1 VTRFLST
8 RAKKVY
14 EWIEKRYHISP
25 LIAEA
30 QRSINFALPSTLTRQ
45 NKSKVFWLAYPY
57 YYAGAITA
65 FLAILQGVTGLLL
78 AFHYVPSAVGDP
90 GTPTEAYLSIQTI
103 MKAVPLGAL
112 IRGIHQWGANLLIA
126 ALAIHAF
133 WAYFR
138 SPYRLGRE
146 ISWFLG
152 VILLGLALAYSFSGY
167 LLPWDQLGYWAAT
180 ISVQI
185 VRAIPLMGDFVAQI
199 LLGGTA
205 LSPLTLTRMYFY
217 HVCLLPVI
225 AVILVGIHL
234 VLVVLQ
240 GVSEPEEAWKPQT
253 GGETQIGK
261 QQGPLFGPF
270 FPHQIL
276 PVVIISLVTLGV
288 VLLLGAY
295 AVQPPGE
302 PANKFLTP
310 QFIAPEWYFLWAYG
324 LLKWVG
330 WVYDLVHFV
339 PPVTVFGV
347 DLVSAKVVGI
357 LLAGGM
363 FLVLLLLPLID
374 RGKEVRTLRRPL
386 KTAIGVWAIG
396 LLSTLTLY
404 ALNEILSAE
413 LSIPV
418 NTINLILG
426 SVVIVAPLVVA
437 VPIYLILRHHAMRTG
452 DAATRLRS

>member
-1 VTRFLST
+1 LST
-8 RAKKVY
+8 RLKRLY
-14 EWIEKRYHISP
+14 DWIDKRYNISP

-45 NKSKVFWLAYPY
+45 NRSRMFWLGYPY

-90 GTPTEAYLSIQTI
+90 GTPTQAYLSVQYI
-103 MKAVPLGAL
+103 MKSVPLGAL
-112 IRGIHQWGANLLIA
+112 IRGIHQWGANLLVA

-133 WAYFR
+133 WAFFR
-138 SPYRLGRE
+138 SPYRIGRE
-146 ISWFLG
+146 LSWVLG
-152 VILLGLALAYSFSGY
+152 VVLLGLALAYSFSGY

-185 VRAIPLMGDFVAQI
+185 MRAIPVLGDFIAQI
-199 LLGGTA
+199 LLGGTT

-217 HVCLLPVI
+217 HVSLLPVL
-225 AVILVGIHL
+225 ALVLVGTHL

-240 GVSEPEEAWKPQT
+240 GVSEPEEAWKPPMNR
-253 GGETQIGK
+253 ETQAGK
-261 QQGPLFGPF
+261 QAGPLFGPF
-270 FPHQIL
+270 FPHQIG
-276 PVVIISLVTLGV
+276 PVLIISLVTLGV

-295 AVQPPGE
+295 AVQMPGD

-310 QFIAPEWYFLWAYG
+310 QFISPEWYFLWAYG

-339 PPVTVFGV
+339 PPATVFGV

-357 LLAGGM
+357 LIAAAM
-363 FLVLLLLPLID
+363 FVVLLLLPVID
-374 RGKEVRTLRRPL
+374 RGTEVRTLRRPL
-386 KTAIGVWAIG
+386 KTAIGVWTIG
-396 LLSTLTLY
+396 FLSTLTLY
-404 ALNEILSAE
+404 ALNEILSSK
-413 LSIPV
+413 LSIPIETMNMV
-418 NTINLILG
+418 LG
-426 SVVIVAPLVVA
+426 SIVIVAPLLAA
-437 VPIYLILRHHAMRTG
+437 VPVYVILRRHVAKTSSQEG
-452 DAATRLRS
+452 

>member
-1 VTRFLST
+1 MST
-8 RAKKVY
+8 RAKKLY
-14 EWIEKRYHISP
+14 EWIERRYHIAP

-30 QRSINFALPSTLTRQ
+30 QRSINFALPVTLTRQ
-45 NKSKVFWLAYPY
+45 NKSRLFWLGYPY

-90 GTPTEAYLSIQTI
+90 GTPTPAYISIQTI
-103 MKAVPLGAL
+103 MTLVPLGAL

-180 ISVQI
+180 ISTQI
-185 VRAIPLMGDFVAQI
+185 MRAIPLMGDLIANI
-199 LLGGTA
+199 LLGGTT
-205 LSPLTLTRMYFY
+205 LSSVTLTRMYFY

-225 AVILVGIHL
+225 AVVLVGTHLILV
-234 VLVVLQ
+234 VVQ
-240 GVSEPEEAWKPQT
+240 GVSEPEETWKPRADR
-253 GGETQIGK
+253 ETQAGR
-261 QQGPLFGPF
+261 QEGPLFGPF
-270 FPHQIL
+270 FPHQII

-295 AVQPPGE
+295 AVQLPGE

-339 PPVTVFGV
+339 PPATVFGI
-347 DLVSAKVVGI
+347 DLVSAKVIGI
-357 LLAGGM
+357 LLAGTM
-363 FLVLLLLPLID
+363 FLLLLLLPLID
-374 RGKEVRTLRRPL
+374 RGKEVRMLWRPL

-396 LLSTLTLY
+396 LLATLTLY
-404 ALNEILSAE
+404 ALNEILSAQ
-413 LSIPV
+413 LSIPID
-418 NTINLILG
+418 TINLILG
-426 SVVIVAPLVVA
+426 SVVIVVPLIAA
-437 VPIYLILRHHAMRTG
+437 VPVYVVLRRHTAKTT
-452 DAATRLRS
+452 DSATRLHS

>member
-1 VTRFLST
+1 MST
-8 RAKKVY
+8 RLKRLY
-14 EWIEKRYHISP
+14 DWIDKRYNISP

-45 NKSKVFWLAYPY
+45 NRSRIFWLGYPF

-65 FLAILQGVTGLLL
+65 FLAILQGITGLLL

-90 GTPTEAYLSIQTI
+90 GTPTQAYLSVQYI
-103 MKAVPLGAL
+103 MKYVPLGAL
-112 IRGIHQWGANLLIA
+112 IRGIHQWGANLLVA

-133 WAYFR
+133 WAFFR
-138 SPYRLGRE
+138 SPYRIGRE
-146 ISWFLG
+146 ISWVLG
-152 VILLGLALAYSFSGY
+152 VVLLGLALAYSFSGY

-185 VRAIPLMGDFVAQI
+185 IRAVPVFGDLIAQI
-199 LLGGTA
+199 LLGGTT

-217 HVCLLPVI
+217 HVSLLPVV
-225 AVILVGIHL
+225 ALVLVGAHL

-240 GVSEPEEAWKPQT
+240 GVSEPEEAWRTTVNRESQF
-253 GGETQIGK
+253 GK
-261 QQGPLFGPF
+261 QAGPLFGPF
-270 FPHQIL
+270 FPHQIG
-276 PVVIISLVTLGV
+276 PVLIISLVTLGL

-295 AVQPPGE
+295 AVQMPGD

-310 QFIAPEWYFLWAYG
+310 QFISPEWYFLWAYG

-339 PPVTVFGV
+339 PPATIFGV

-357 LLAGGM
+357 LIAAAM
-363 FLVLLLLPLID
+363 FVVLLLLPVID
-374 RGKEVRTLRRPL
+374 RGNEVRALRRPL

-404 ALNEILSAE
+404 ALNEILSSS
-413 LSIPV
+413 LLIPIDTM
-418 NTINLILG
+418 NMMLG
-426 SVVIVAPLVVA
+426 SIVIVVPLVAA
-437 VPIYLILRHHAMRTG
+437 VPVYVIVRRHNA
-452 DAATRLRS
+452 RLSRQEA

>member
-1 VTRFLST
+1 LST
-8 RAKKVY
+8 RLKRLY
-14 EWIEKRYHISP
+14 DWIDKRYNISP

-45 NKSKVFWLAYPY
+45 NRSRIFWLGYPF

-65 FLAILQGVTGLLL
+65 FLAILQGITGLLL

-90 GTPTEAYLSIQTI
+90 GTPTQAYLSVQYI
-103 MKAVPLGAL
+103 MKYVPLGAL
-112 IRGIHQWGANLLIA
+112 IRGIHQWGANLLVA

-133 WAYFR
+133 WAFFR
-138 SPYRLGRE
+138 SPYRIGRE
-146 ISWFLG
+146 ISWVLG
-152 VILLGLALAYSFSGY
+152 VVLLGLALAYSFSGY

-185 VRAIPLMGDFVAQI
+185 IRAVPVFGDLIAQI
-199 LLGGTA
+199 LLGGTT

-217 HVCLLPVI
+217 HVSLLPVV
-225 AVILVGIHL
+225 ALVLVGAHL

-240 GVSEPEEAWKPQT
+240 GVSEPEEAWRTTVNRESQF
-253 GGETQIGK
+253 GK
-261 QQGPLFGPF
+261 QAGPLFGPF
-270 FPHQIL
+270 FPHQIG
-276 PVVIISLVTLGV
+276 PVLIISLVTLGL

-295 AVQPPGE
+295 AVQMPGD

-310 QFIAPEWYFLWAYG
+310 QFISPEWYFLWAYG

-339 PPVTVFGV
+339 PPATIFGV

-357 LLAGGM
+357 LIAAAM
-363 FLVLLLLPLID
+363 FVVLLLLPVID
-374 RGKEVRTLRRPL
+374 RGNEVRALRRPL

-404 ALNEILSAE
+404 ALNEILSSS
-413 LSIPV
+413 LLIPIDTM
-418 NTINLILG
+418 NMMLG
-426 SVVIVAPLVVA
+426 SIVIVVPLVAA
-437 VPIYLILRHHAMRTG
+437 VPVYVILRRHNA
-452 DAATRLRS
+452 RLSRQEA